1 MIPLT
6 STQNPWIRQLRQ
18 LQQAKGRRE
27 QAAFL
32 VEGSHL
38 LQEALVTGW
47 PLLAVCFTEAWVTK
61 HPDLWQGIPAEVR
74 QQRVSESVLKQI
86 ATTETPDGVVAIAQ
100 RAEESTSLVPGSLG
114 LIMETL
120 QDPGNLGTLIRVA
133 AATAADGLWLSP
145 DSVDPDHPKVLRASA
160 GQWFRRPPQVAD
172 SLLDWVEQLNANG
185 IQTLAAVMDP
195 EAELHWQ
202 LDLQQPTVFVLGNE
216 GSGLS
221 QNLLAACS
229 RGVRIPMA
237 AGVESLNV
245 AMTGGILLYEAI
257 RQRQTPTSP
266 TLCSSGPTPTSSTT
280 AVTGISGI

>member
-6 STQNPWIRQLRQ
+6 STQNPWIRQVRQ

-27 QAAFL
+27 QESFL

-47 PLLAVCFTEAWVTK
+47 PLAAVCFTEAWMTK
-61 HPDLWQGIPAEVR
+61 HPDLYQRIPAGVR
-74 QQRVSESVLKQI
+74 QQQVSESVLKQI

-100 RAEESTSLVPGSLG
+100 RVEAADSLVPGSLG

-133 AATAADGLWLSP
+133 AATAADGLWLSQ

-172 SLLDWVEQLNANG
+172 SLLDWVQQLNASG
-185 IQTLAAVMDP
+185 VQTLAAVMDP
-195 EAELHWQ
+195 EAELHWH

-221 QNLLAACS
+221 QHLLAAC
-229 RGVRIPMA
+229 RHTVRIPMA
-237 AGVESLNV
+237 VGVESLNV

-257 RQRQTPTSP
+257 RQRQSTASP
-266 TLCSSGPTPTSSTT
+266 ALASPVTT
-280 AVTGISGI
+280 VTGIPGS